1 MPKVYLDV
9 KEHDQAKLARRMDK
23 FDSVVTEY
31 LRKNKYT
38 IGDLAFQVQVN
49 PSSLWRWRTN
59 PQYFYAAP
67 FGKITKILQIAGCT
81 AETLRYICGND
92 K

>member
-1 MPKVYLDV
+1 MPKVYLNV
-9 KEHDQAKLARRMDK
+9 KEQDRAKLERRMDR

-38 IGDLAFQVQVN
+38 INDLAFQVQIN
-49 PSSLWRWRTN
+49 PSSLWRWRTK
-59 PQYFYAAP
+59 PQYFYVAP
-67 FGKITKILQIAGCT
+67 FGIITKILQIAGCSS
-81 AETLRYICGND
+81 ESLRYICGHD